1 MRGALPRGSR
11 LVELDQTGVTAVR
24 WVAATPA
31 RAMTEDPGVTFSQMV
46 ALTVRLP
53 RRGRGFW
60 YSVAID
66 LLWPLV
72 VLFVRMR
79 MAGRTNIPRE
89 GAVLLASNHLS
100 NADPV
105 TLTAFALAAG
115 RVPRYLAK
123 ASLWKAPVIGWV
135 MSSGRHIPVDRDSV
149 RAGQALDGA
158 RTSLQAGECVI
169 VYPEGGFTTDP
180 DGWPMRGKN
189 GVSRL
194 ALTTRT
200 PVVPVAQWG
209 TRELLPPG
217 KLLPRPW
224 RKVTVVAGAE
234 VDLSDLYGLE
244 PTKPVLDEATSRIMA
259 AVTALLTGVRELPHP
274 GPD

>member
-1 MRGALPRGSR
+1 MRRVVA
-11 LVELDQTGVTAVR
+11 TAV
-24 WVAATPA
+24 PA
-31 RAMTEDPGVTFSQMV
+31 LLIGVGWGAVTGSDAMADDRAVTFSQMV
-46 ALTVRLP
+46 ALTARLP

-100 NADPV
+100 FADPV
-105 TLTAFALAAG
+105 TLTAFALASG

-123 ASLWKAPVIGWV
+123 ASLWKAPVLGWV
-135 MSSGRHIPVDRDSV
+135 MSSGRHIPVERNSV
-149 RAGQALDGA
+149 RAGRALDGV
-158 RTSLQAGECVI
+158 RTSLDAGECVI
-169 VYPEGGFTTDP
+169 VYPEGTFTTDP

-189 GVSRL
+189 GVARL

-209 TRELLPPG
+209 VRELLPPG
-217 KLLPRPW
+217 KFVPRPW
-224 RKVTVVAGAE
+224 RKVTVVAGEE
-234 VDLSDLYGLE
+234 VDLSDLYGPE
-244 PTKPVLDEATSRIMA
+244 PTKAELDEATARIMA
-259 AVTALLTGVRELPHP
+259 AITALLTGVREVSHP
-274 GPD
+274 GSR

>member
-1 MRGALPRGSR
+1 
-11 LVELDQTGVTAVR
+11 
-24 WVAATPA
+24 
-31 RAMTEDPGVTFSQMV
+31 MV
-46 ALTVRLP
+46 ALTARLP

-66 LLWPLV
+66 VLWPLL

-79 MAGRTNIPRE
+79 MAGGANIPSR

-100 NADPV
+100 FADPV
-105 TLTAFALAAG
+105 TLTAFTLASG

-135 MSSGRHIPVDRDSV
+135 MSSGRHIPVDRGSV
-149 RAGQALDGA
+149 RAGRALDPA
-158 RTSLQAGECVI
+158 RSSLEDGQCVI
-169 VYPEGGFTTDP
+169 VYPEGTFSADP

-189 GVSRL
+189 GVARL
-194 ALTTRT
+194 ALESRT

-217 KLLPRPW
+217 RFVPRPW
-224 RKVTVVAGAE
+224 TKVHVVAGPP
-234 VDLSDLYGLE
+234 VDLSDLYGPN
-244 PTKPVLDEATSRIMA
+244 PTKQVLDAATERIMA
-259 AVTALLTGVRELPHP
+259 AITALLAGVRELPHP
-274 GPD
+274 GSR

>member
-1 MRGALPRGSR
+1 VRWGA
-11 LVELDQTGVTAVR
+11 VTASEG
-24 WVAATPA
+24 
-31 RAMTEDPGVTFSQMV
+31 MTEDPGVTFSQMV
-46 ALTVRLP
+46 ALTTRLP

-100 NADPV
+100 FADPV
-105 TLTAFALAAG
+105 PLTAFALASG

-123 ASLWKAPVIGWV
+123 ASLWKAPVLGWV

-149 RAGQALDGA
+149 RAGRALDSA
-158 RTSLQAGECVI
+158 RTSLDAGECVI
-169 VYPEGGFTTDP
+169 VYPEGTFTNDP

-189 GVSRL
+189 GVARL

-209 TRELLPPG
+209 TRELLPVG
-217 KLLPRPW
+217 KFVPRPW
-224 RKVTVVAGAE
+224 RKVSVVAGAE

-244 PTKPVLDEATSRIMA
+244 PTKAVLDEATARIMG
-259 AVTALLTGVRELPHP
+259 AVTTLLSGVRELPRP
-274 GPD
+274 GSR

>member
-1 MRGALPRGSR
+1 MVVL
-11 LVELDQTGVTAVR
+11 TA
-24 WVAATPA
+24 
-31 RAMTEDPGVTFSQMV
+31 
-46 ALTVRLP
+46 RLP

-66 LLWPLV
+66 LLWPFV

-79 MAGRTNIPRE
+79 MAGRSNIPRE

-100 NADPV
+100 FVDPV
-105 TLTAFALAAG
+105 TLTAFTLASG

-135 MSSGRHIPVDRDSV
+135 MSSGRHIPVDRGSA
-149 RAGQALDGA
+149 RAGRALDAA
-158 RTSLQAGECVI
+158 RSSLDDGQCVI
-169 VYPEGGFTTDP
+169 VYPEGTFSSDP

-189 GVSRL
+189 GVARL
-194 ALTTRT
+194 ALASRT

-209 TRELLPPG
+209 TRELLRPG
-217 KLLPRPW
+217 RFVPRPW
-224 RKVTVVAGAE
+224 TKVHVVAGAP

-244 PTKPVLDEATSRIMA
+244 PTRQVLDVATERIMA
-259 AVTALLTGVRELPHP
+259 AITTLLVGVRELPHP
-274 GPD
+274 GSR

>member
-1 MRGALPRGSR
+1 
-11 LVELDQTGVTAVR
+11 VTAVR
-24 WVAATPA
+24 WGAVTKPE
-31 RAMTEDPGVTFSQMV
+31 AMTEDPVVTFSQMV
-46 ALTVRLP
+46 ALTTRLP

-100 NADPV
+100 FADPV
-105 TLTAFALAAG
+105 TLTAFALASG

-135 MSSGRHIPVDRDSV
+135 MSSGRHIPVDRNSV
-149 RAGQALDGA
+149 RAGKALDSA
-158 RTSLQAGECVI
+158 RTSLDAGECVI
-169 VYPEGGFTTDP
+169 VYPEGTFTSDP

-189 GVSRL
+189 GVARL
-194 ALTTRT
+194 ALTSRT

-217 KLLPRPW
+217 KFLPRPW
-224 RKVTVVAGAE
+224 RKVSVVAGAE

-244 PTKPVLDEATSRIMA
+244 PTKAVLDEATARIMD
-259 AVTALLTGVRELPHP
+259 AVTTLLSGVRELPQP
-274 GPD
+274 GSP

>member
-1 MRGALPRGSR
+1 
-11 LVELDQTGVTAVR
+11 
-24 WVAATPA
+24 
-31 RAMTEDPGVTFSQMV
+31 MTEDPGVTFSRMV
-46 ALTVRLP
+46 ALTARLP

-72 VLFVRMR
+72 VLFVRMS
-79 MAGRTNIPRE
+79 MAGRSNVPRR
-89 GAVLLASNHLS
+89 GGVLLASNHLS

-135 MSSGRHIPVDRDSV
+135 MSSGRHIPVDRGTA
-149 RAGQALDGA
+149 RAGLALDGA
-158 RTSLQAGECVI
+158 RVALEAGECVI
-169 VYPEGGFTTDP
+169 VYPEGGFTDDP

-189 GVSRL
+189 GVARL
-194 ALTTRT
+194 ALATRT
-200 PVVPVAQWG
+200 PVLPVAQWG
-209 TRELLPPG
+209 VRELLPPG
-217 KLLPRPW
+217 AFVPRPW
-224 RKVTVVAGAE
+224 RRVTVAAGAE

-244 PTKPVLDEATSRIMA
+244 PTKAVLDEATARIMGA
-259 AVTALLTGVRELPHP
+259 ITTLLVGVRELPHP
-274 GPD
+274 GRGDAPAST

>member
-1 MRGALPRGSR
+1 VRWGA
-11 LVELDQTGVTAVR
+11 VTASEG
-24 WVAATPA
+24 
-31 RAMTEDPGVTFSQMV
+31 MTEDPGVTFSQMV
-46 ALTVRLP
+46 ALTTRLP

-100 NADPV
+100 FADPV
-105 TLTAFALAAG
+105 TLTAFALASG

-123 ASLWKAPVIGWV
+123 ASLWKAPVLGWV

-149 RAGQALDGA
+149 RAGRALDSA
-158 RTSLQAGECVI
+158 RTSLDAGECVI
-169 VYPEGGFTTDP
+169 VYPEGTFTNDP

-189 GVSRL
+189 GVARL

-209 TRELLPPG
+209 TRELLPVG
-217 KLLPRPW
+217 KFVPRPW

-244 PTKPVLDEATSRIMA
+244 PTKPVLDEATARIMT
-259 AVTALLTGVRELPHP
+259 AVTTLLTGIRELPRP
-274 GPD
+274 GAGAA

>member
-1 MRGALPRGSR
+1 MA
-11 LVELDQTGVTAVR
+11 
-24 WVAATPA
+24 
-31 RAMTEDPGVTFSQMV
+31 AMT
-46 ALTVRLP
+46 ARLP

-79 MAGRTNIPRE
+79 MGGRANIPRR
-89 GAVLLASNHLS
+89 GPVLLASNHLS
-100 NADPV
+100 FADPV
-105 TLTAFALAAG
+105 TLTAFALVSG
-115 RVPRYLAK
+115 RVPRYFAK
-123 ASLWKAPVIGWV
+123 ASLWRAPVLGWV
-135 MSSGRHIPVDRDSV
+135 MSSGRHIPVDRGTA
-149 RAGQALDGA
+149 RAGHALDAA
-158 RTSLQAGECVI
+158 RTSLEEGECVI
-169 VYPEGGFTTDP
+169 VYPEGTFTSDP

-189 GVSRL
+189 GVARV

-217 KLLPRPW
+217 RFLPRPW
-224 RKVTVVAGAE
+224 RRVSVVAGAE

-244 PTKPVLDEATSRIMA
+244 PTKVVLDEATARIMGA
-259 AVTALLTGVRELPHP
+259 ITGLLTGIRELPGP
-274 GPD
+274 GTR